1 MDIITLIVINVFVS
15 NAIADVI
22 DENEITALDWK
33 PLNCNKC
40 LAFWLGL
47 TVIIFTPVVTTLLVA
62 SASYMINKII
72 NKY

>member
-1 MDIITLIVINVFVS
+1 MDIITLIIINVFVS
-15 NAIADVI
+15 NAVADVI

-33 PLNCNKC
+33 PLNCSKC

-47 TVIIFTPVVTTLLVA
+47 FTIPLIGIQALVIS
-62 SASYMINKII
+62 SACYMINKII